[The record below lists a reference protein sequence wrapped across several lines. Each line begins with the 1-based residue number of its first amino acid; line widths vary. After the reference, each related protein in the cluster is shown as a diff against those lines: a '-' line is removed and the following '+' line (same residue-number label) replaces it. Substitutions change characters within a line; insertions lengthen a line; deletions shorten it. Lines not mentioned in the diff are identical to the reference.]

1 MLAVSLMVLQVLY
14 LRLQSI
20 FSVHLITSCLGEGKS
35 LGRGGR
41 LLVLAT
47 TGKWIFRVSRDVNWL
62 NYWQCPWIH
71 SQSSCSTLPNR
82 SNTIGMLATF
92 HHRDKILL
100 INNIKIYLAHGL
112 RYFSPQP
119 FGHLVYAC
127 GKAEHHGQDSIIDL
141 SCSLHGSQ
149 ETEWA
154 REERYRNKKKKN
166 MLSVIHLL

>member
-1 MLAVSLMVLQVLY
+1 MA
-14 LRLQSI
+14 
-20 FSVHLITSCLGEGKS
+20 
-35 LGRGGR
+35 
-41 LLVLAT
+41 LVLAT

-112 RYFSPQP
+112 RYFSPRP

-141 SCSLHGSQ
+141 SCSLHGGQ

-154 REERYRNKKKKN
+154 REERYRNKKKKICFQWSTYSN
-166 MLSVIHLL
+166 KAPSSFHHLSIMPSLIQMI